1 MFQPGPRGGSA
12 QNVECVGCG
21 ERYNVTIVGKS
32 LLFAQAIGHRGTGS
46 DWTAYKEKFSPRAL
60 FEKGQ

>member
-1 MFQPGPRGGSA
+1 
-12 QNVECVGCG
+12 
-21 ERYNVTIVGKS
+21 VTIVGKS